1 MQTVNNSLAKTNG
14 DGEKRIKFS
23 AAIQSSTYQKLLRSA
38 IADDKRRNRFVTAVV
53 SAVSVNPT
61 LQKCDVDTVI
71 SAALQGEAL
80 ELSPSPALGEYAIV
94 PYGKNWNSSKG
105 DYDSYTAQFQIMTNG
120 RVQLAMRT
128 GVYAKITKM
137 EVREGEYKGR
147 DPETGEP
154 ILSFISDDEERLGK
168 PVIGYYAYFKLLNGF
183 SQAVYKSKLAVIEH
197 ARRYSKAFDYDL
209 YKQIDEGADI
219 SKLPWKMQKKAETPW
234 IQHFDE
240 MAKNYVLREVLKCAP
255 KSIEMRMAEE
265 AEDKSLNDINLADMT
280 TPALPT
286 PEAAEA
292 EFFDDTNDIITDDA
306 AEAEEKPEAK
316 PAKAARAKKAAPP
329 KESDDVD
336 GFFDEVE

>member
-14 DGEKRIKFS
+14 EKKPAKFS
-23 AAIQSSTYQKLLRSA
+23 DAIQSPAYQKLLRSA

-53 SAVSVNPT
+53 SAVSVSPT
-61 LQKCDVDTVI
+61 LQKCDATTVI

-94 PYGKNWNSSKG
+94 PYGKGWNSTKG

-154 ILSFISDDEERLGK
+154 ILSFISDDEERLSK
-168 PVIGYYAYFKLLNGF
+168 PIVGYYAYFKLLNGF
-183 SQAVYKSKLAVIEH
+183 SQAVYKSKPAVIEH

-209 YKQIDEGADI
+209 YKQIDE
-219 SKLPWKMQKKAETPW
+219 
-234 IQHFDE
+234 
-240 MAKNYVLREVLKCAP
+240 
-255 KSIEMRMAEE
+255 
-265 AEDKSLNDINLADMT
+265 
-280 TPALPT
+280 
-286 PEAAEA
+286 
-292 EFFDDTNDIITDDA
+292 
-306 AEAEEKPEAK
+306 
-316 PAKAARAKKAAPP
+316 ARGHK
-329 KESDDVD
+329 
-336 GFFDEVE
+336 

>member
-1 MQTVNNSLAKTNG
+1 MQTVNNSLAKTG
-14 DGEKRIKFS
+14 DEEKRERFS
-23 AAIQSSTYQKLLRSA
+23 VAIQSPAYQKLLRSA

-53 SAVSVNPT
+53 SAVSANDT
-61 LQKCDVDTVI
+61 LQKCDAKTVI

-94 PYGKNWNSSKG
+94 PYGKGWNSSKG
-105 DYDSYTAQFQIMTNG
+105 DYDNYTAQFQIMTNG

-154 ILSFISDDEERLGK
+154 ILSFISDDEERLSK

-183 SQAVYKSKLAVIEH
+183 SQAAYKSKLAVIEH

-209 YKQIDEGADI
+209 FKRIEAGEDI
-219 SKLPWKMQKKAETPW
+219 SKLPWKIRNKAEAPW

-265 AEDKSLNDINLADMT
+265 AEDKSLNDLNLADLT
-280 TPALPT
+280 TPAQPT

-292 EFFDDTNDIITDDA
+292 EFFDDTDDIITDNA

-316 PAKAARAKKAAPP
+316 PAKATRAKKSAPP

-336 GFFDEVE
+336 GFFDEVK